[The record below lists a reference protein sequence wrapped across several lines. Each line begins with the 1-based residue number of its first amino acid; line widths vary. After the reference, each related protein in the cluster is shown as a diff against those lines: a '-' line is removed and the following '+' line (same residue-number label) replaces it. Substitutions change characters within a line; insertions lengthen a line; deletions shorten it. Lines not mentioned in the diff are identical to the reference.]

1 MGAQT
6 SRLHHV
12 TAIGG
17 APQRNVDLSIR
28 SIRGLGLRLV
38 KKTVT
43 STLRARDL
51 TSIYL
56 REPGGVLF
64 PIATDTPG
72 FSIDE
77 PLLELGRS
85 LKLPPWLEPSREQI
99 EHAIAPR
106 ALPDE
111 NNPSAPTS
119 VDHPSAP

>member
-17 APQRNVDLSIR
+17 APQRNVDL

-111 NNPSAPTS
+111 NNPSVAP
-119 VDHPSAP
+119 AEA